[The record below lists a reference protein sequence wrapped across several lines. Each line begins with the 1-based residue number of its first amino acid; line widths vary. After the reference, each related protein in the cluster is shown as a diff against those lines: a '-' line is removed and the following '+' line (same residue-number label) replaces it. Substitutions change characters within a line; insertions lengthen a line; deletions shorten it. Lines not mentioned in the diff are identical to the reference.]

1 MFKQL
6 LTLLVLLQ
14 LVLNAQNNLVKVDSL
29 LNNLEASDEFYGVVL
44 VAKGDTILLLRAI
57 GYTDETKEVKLKTDT
72 KFDKIIEPGFISRLI
87 TLQLIKDGRL
97 SLKDS
102 IGKYLDIFN
111 NDDDKSFT
119 IERILSRCSSV
130 KECNFIDISAI
141 QNLSKDAPFFITP
154 SNISSVSFQRII
166 VLWKL
171 IEIVTN
177 KSYKDAV
184 KEMIFDK
191 AGMTESVAGYDEN
204 LENVAKIIINNL
216 NRAQSK
222 SEKRNLLTETSGFY
236 LTAHDYMKFI
246 KAIFTNE
253 SFLAPELR
261 TYILPQELFNQYLE
275 KQKMVKYD
283 SYMEFYP
290 VAYFNYDTEFSTV
303 VLMNKFDRDGS
314 VSDYFSKFN
323 KILLDEDFR
332 LRWQPALSKIL
343 FEIIDKNGMDYFK
356 ENFTSINNEHPI
368 ENPRVLNFLANNLDT
383 LQRTAEAIEILKI
396 NLEMFPKDEPTNRR
410 FGNIYLRLEEEE
422 LANKFIGTADVLH
435 IQNEAIKVDNKK
447 IKSLQK

>member
-6 LTLLVLLQ
+6 IALLFLLQ
-14 LVLNAQNNLVKVDSL
+14 LVLSAQNNLIKVDSL

-44 VAKGDTILLLRAI
+44 VAKGDSILLLRAI

-87 TLQLIKDGRL
+87 TLQLIQEGRL

-141 QNLSKDAPFFITP
+141 QKLSKEAPFFITP

-177 KSYKDAV
+177 KPYKDAV
-184 KEMIFDK
+184 EEMIFDK
-191 AGMTESVAGYDEN
+191 AGMTESVAGYDAK
-204 LENVAKIIINNL
+204 LENVAKIIFNDLDN
-216 NRAQSK
+216 AQSK
-222 SEKRNLLTETSGFY
+222 SEKRDSLAEISGIY
-236 LTAHDYMKFI
+236 LTAQDYMRFV

-253 SFLAPELR
+253 SFLARELR
-261 TYILPQELFNQYLE
+261 TFIFSQDRFNQYLE
-275 KQKMVKYD
+275 KQKMVHYQ
-283 SYMEFYP
+283 SYMKFYP
-290 VAYFNYDTEFSTV
+290 VEYYNYDADFSTV
-303 VLMNKFDRDGS
+303 VLMSKYTRNGEAR
-314 VSDYFSKFN
+314 DYFSKIN
-323 KILLDEDFR
+323 KILLEEDFR

-343 FEIIDKNGMDYFK
+343 FGIIEEKGIEYFK
-356 ENFTSINNEHPI
+356 ENFTSINKKHPI
-368 ENPRVLNFLANNLDT
+368 ENPRILNFLASNLDT
-383 LQRTAEAIEILKI
+383 LQRTDEAIEILKI
-396 NLEMFPKDEPTNRR
+396 NNEIFQDDEPTNRIL
-410 FGNIYLRLEEEE
+410 GNLYLKIGEEE
-422 LANKFIGTADVLH
+422 LAMKFIGAADALK
-435 IQNEAIKVDNKK
+435 IRNEAINADNK
-447 IKSLQK
+447 

>member
-6 LTLLVLLQ
+6 LTLLVFLQ
-14 LVLNAQNNLVKVDSL
+14 IFLSAQDNLVKVDSL
-29 LNNLEASDEFYGVVL
+29 LNNLEVSDEFYGVVL

-87 TLQLIKDGRL
+87 TLQLIQEGRL

-119 IERILSRCSSV
+119 IERILSRCSSI

-141 QNLSKDAPFFITP
+141 QKLSKDAPFYITP

-177 KSYKDAV
+177 KPYKEAV

-191 AGMTESVAGYDEN
+191 VGMTESVAGYEVN
-204 LENVAKIIINNL
+204 LENVAKIIFDDL
-216 NRAQSK
+216 NKAQSK
-222 SEKRNLLTETSGFY
+222 SEKRDSLSEISGIY

-246 KAIFTNE
+246 KAVFTNE

-261 TYILPQELFNQYLE
+261 TFIFPQDRFNQYLE
-275 KQKMVKYD
+275 KQKMVQYNFYKK
-283 SYMEFYP
+283 FYP
-290 VAYFNYDTEFSTV
+290 VEYYNYDAEFSTV
-303 VLMNKFDRDGS
+303 VLMNKYSRDGEPR
-314 VSDYFSKFN
+314 DYFSKIN
-323 KILLDEDFR
+323 KILLEEDFR

-343 FEIIDKNGMDYFK
+343 FGIIEEKGIEYFK
-356 ENFTSINNEHPI
+356 ENFTSINKEHPI
-368 ENPRVLNFLANNLDT
+368 ENPRILNFLASNLDT
-383 LQRTAEAIEILKI
+383 LQRTDEAIEILKI
-396 NLEMFPKDEPTNRR
+396 NNEIFQDDEPTNRIL
-410 FGNIYLRLEEEE
+410 GNLYLKIGEEE
-422 LANKFIGTADVLH
+422 LAMKFIGAADALK
-435 IQNEAIKVDNKK
+435 IRNEAINADNK
-447 IKSLQK
+447 

>member
-6 LTLLVLLQ
+6 LTLLVFLQ
-14 LVLNAQNNLVKVDSL
+14 IVLSAQDNLVKVDSL

-87 TLQLIKDGRL
+87 TLQLIQEGRL

-141 QNLSKDAPFFITP
+141 QKLSKDAPFFITP

-177 KSYKDAV
+177 KPYKDAV

-222 SEKRNLLTETSGFY
+222 SEKRNLLTETSGIY
-236 LTAHDYMKFI
+236 LTAQDYMRFV

-253 SFLAPELR
+253 SFLLPELR
-261 TYILPQELFNQYLE
+261 TYILPQELFNQYLK

-303 VLMNKFDRDGS
+303 VLMNKFNRDGEAR
-314 VSDYFSKFN
+314 DYFSKIN
-323 KILLDEDFR
+323 KILLEEDFR

-343 FEIIDKNGMDYFK
+343 FGIIEEKGIEYFK
-356 ENFTSINNEHPI
+356 ENFTSINKKHPI
-368 ENPRVLNFLANNLDT
+368 ENPRILNFLASNLDT
-383 LQRTAEAIEILKI
+383 LQRTDEAIEILKI
-396 NLEMFPKDEPTNRR
+396 NNEIFQDDEPTNRIL
-410 FGNIYLRLEEEE
+410 GNLYLKIGEEE
-422 LANKFIGTADVLH
+422 LAMKFIGAADALK
-435 IQNEAIKVDNKK
+435 IRNEAINADNK
-447 IKSLQK
+447 

>member
-6 LTLLVLLQ
+6 LALLVLLQ
-14 LVLNAQNNLVKVDSL
+14 LVLSAQNNLLKVDSL

-72 KFDKIIEPGFISRLI
+72 KFDKIVQQGFICRLI

-111 NDDDKSFT
+111 NDNDKSFT
-119 IERILSRCSSV
+119 IEWILTRCPSV
-130 KECNFIDISAI
+130 KECNFIDTSGI
-141 QNLSKDAPFFITP
+141 QKLSKDVPFFIS
-154 SNISSVSFQRII
+154 SNISRVSFQRII

-171 IEIVTN
+171 IEVVTN

-191 AGMTESVAGYDEN
+191 TDMTESVAGNDEN

-222 SEKRNLLTETSGFY
+222 SEKRNLLAETSGFY

-246 KAIFTNE
+246 KAVFTNE

-290 VAYFNYDTEFSTV
+290 VSYYNYDAEFSTV
-303 VLMNKFDRDGS
+303 VLMNKFNRDGEA
-314 VSDYFSKFN
+314 SDYFSKIN
-323 KILLDEDFR
+323 KILLAEDFR
-332 LRWQPALSKIL
+332 LRWDPALSKIL
-343 FEIIDKNGMDYFK
+343 FKIIEENGIEYFK
-356 ENFTSINNEHPI
+356 ENFTSIKNEHPI
-368 ENPRVLNFLANNLDT
+368 ENPRILNFLANNLDT
-383 LQRTAEAIEILKI
+383 LQRTAEAIEIIKI
-396 NLEMFPKDEPTNRR
+396 NLEIFPKDEPTNRR
-410 FGNIYLRLEEEE
+410 LGNIYLRLGEEE